1 MACETEVR
9 QTPNCQPL
17 VDIRR
22 YFSTFKLTRLPAEPL
37 YCVTCFFID
46 KSGEFGWVSRPAVEG
61 RKLLH
66 WSTTKAKAQP
76 LEAEVEIKR

>member
-22 YFSTFKLTRLPAEPL
+22 YFSIH
-37 YCVTCFFID
+37 V
-46 KSGEFGWVSRPAVEG
+46 
-61 RKLLH
+61 
-66 WSTTKAKAQP
+66 
-76 LEAEVEIKR
+76 